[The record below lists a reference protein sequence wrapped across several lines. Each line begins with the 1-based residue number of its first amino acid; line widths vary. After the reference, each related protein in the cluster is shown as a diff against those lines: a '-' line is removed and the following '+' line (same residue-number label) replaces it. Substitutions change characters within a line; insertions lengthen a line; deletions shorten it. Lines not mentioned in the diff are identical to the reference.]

1 MTHTETRVVAIRH
14 GRVQPSG
21 SWVYV
26 WFDIETGDIACVG
39 ATAYEPALRAHLH
52 LESDDPQLGRVRAT
66 VDRYAERDFDVLVFE
81 VPADVDRG
89 VAKRHLEARLRPG
102 VAAGRPAGAAA
113 TQTDGLEAE
122 VRSVCNFSDDVVR
135 IIAQRRAA
143 HRP

>member
-26 WFDIETGDIACVG
+26 WLDIETGDIAYVG

-52 LESDDPQLGRVRAT
+52 LENDDPQLGRVRAT

-89 VAKRHLEARLRPG
+89 VAKRHLEARLRSG
-102 VAAGRPAGAAA
+102 VAAGRPAGADV
-113 TQTDGLEAE
+113 TPTDGLESE
-122 VRSVCNFSDDVVR
+122 VRSVRNFSDDVVR

-143 HRP
+143 HRS